1 MTRGRYW
8 LFMAIT
14 LLTPFL
20 LLGAVEVVLRVAW
33 PAGAV
38 PVFVH
43 APAAMGDYLM
53 PNPELGRRYFTL
65 QEHPPAPLM
74 DAFAAHKP
82 AKAFRVFVLGASSA
96 AGFPWPPTG
105 TFSHLLQDALRDVMP
120 GDSVEVINLAIPAT
134 NTYAVLDQTRAVIA
148 QHPDAVLIYSGHNE
162 YYGALGVG
170 STESVGSSPG
180 AVRAYLWLER
190 FRTFML
196 LRDGIAKLRRAF
208 TKRAA
213 NAQQAASFMEVV
225 AGNQQITLGGP
236 AYEAGVRQ
244 FRSNLQR
251 ILGEFR
257 AAHVPVFIAS
267 LASNE
272 GGMHPF
278 ASPVNAEPGGADAVF
293 DSAQATEARG
303 DTADAERLFV
313 RARDLD
319 VIRFRAPSEFNTVIR
334 EVAKQEGATYVPV
347 VEAFRAASPG
357 GIIGHN
363 LILEHLHPNQAG
375 VALIGHEF
383 FDALDSAKFLGR
395 PVQLSRLKPWSTYVA
410 GMDITPFDRR
420 MVQHTVTTLTTRWP
434 FVPAAQDSDYRGT
447 YRPKGPV
454 DSLAFLASAGLPWRQ
469 AKLDVGTKLRD
480 ARISRLGIR
489 GVPGIDSRATPG
501 RAAVRV
507 GRARADGDEG
517 HDARGGVSQTRVLHP
532 TVEVHGVR
540 VGRDCGEGQGPAE
553 RRGLSAAGRAT
564 ESQRPPAAV
573 SAFSGAGGCPRHR
586 RGAGGGDGGGAPGA
600 ELPGAGGLVEGAGA
614 DPVSRIT
621 NLR

>member
-14 LLTPFL
+14 VLTPFL
-20 LLGAVEVVLRVAW
+20 LLGVVEVVLRVVW
-33 PAGAV
+33 PAGAI

-43 APAAMGDYLM
+43 APAAMGDYLL
-53 PNPELGRRYFTL
+53 PNPQLGGRYFTL
-65 QEHPPAPLM
+65 QAHPPAPLLEP
-74 DAFAAHKP
+74 FAAHKP
-82 AKAFRVFVLGASSA
+82 DKAFRVFVLGASSA

-134 NTYAVLDQTRAVIA
+134 NTYAVLDQTDAVIA
-148 QHPDAVLIYSGHNE
+148 QHPDAVLIYAGHNE

-180 AVRAYLWLER
+180 LVRAYLWLER

-196 LRDGIAKLRRAF
+196 LRDGIAKLRRALA
-208 TKRAA
+208 KRPATE
-213 NAQQAASFMEVV
+213 QQAASFMEVV

-236 AYEAGVRQ
+236 AYQAGVRQ
-244 FRSNLQR
+244 FRGNLER
-251 ILGEFR
+251 VLRKFR

-267 LASNE
+267 LASDE

-278 ASPVNAEPGGADAVF
+278 ASAANAEPAGAHAVF
-293 DSAQATEARG
+293 DSAQAVESRG
-303 DTADAERLFV
+303 DTVDAERLFV

-334 EVAKQEGATYVPV
+334 EVAKEEGATYVPV

-395 PVQLSRLKPWSTYVA
+395 PVQLGRLKPWPSYVA
-410 GMDITPFDRR
+410 GMDLTPFDRR
-420 MVQHTVTTLTTRWP
+420 MVEHTVTTLTTRWP
-434 FVPAAQDSDYRGT
+434 FVPAARDSDYRGT
-447 YRPKGPV
+447 YRPTGPV

-469 AKLDVGTKLRD
+469 AKLDVGRSYEMRGFPDSAFAEYQGLIRDLPLAAQPYELAGHALLETQDTTRAVVYLERAYAIQPSKYTSLELGEIAAKAKDLQHAVGYLRQAVQLSPGD
-480 ARISRLGIR
+480 PQPLYQLSLLLAVARDIEG
-489 GVPGIDSRATPG
+489 A
-501 RAAVRV
+501 RAAAMGV
-507 GRARADGDEG
+507 ARMAPNYPGLAG
-517 HDARGGVSQTRVLHP
+517 WLKALGLTR
-532 TVEVHGVR
+532 
-540 VGRDCGEGQGPAE
+540 
-553 RRGLSAAGRAT
+553 
-564 ESQRPPAAV
+564 
-573 SAFSGAGGCPRHR
+573 
-586 RGAGGGDGGGAPGA
+586 
-600 ELPGAGGLVEGAGA
+600 
-614 DPVSRIT
+614 
-621 NLR
+621 